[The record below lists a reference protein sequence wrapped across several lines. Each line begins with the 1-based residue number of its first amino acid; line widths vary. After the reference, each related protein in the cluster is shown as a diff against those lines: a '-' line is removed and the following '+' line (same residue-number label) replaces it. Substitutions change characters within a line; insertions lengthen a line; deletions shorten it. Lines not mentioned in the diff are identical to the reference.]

1 MLQTNNKIMKV
12 TVQGEKGTFLFIHSL
27 FIEICTPSSAAV
39 RKNFICIVRSIAQRK
54 IGATIN

>member
-1 MLQTNNKIMKV
+1 MKV
-12 TVQGEKGTFLFIHSL
+12 TVHGENGRVLSIHSL
-27 FIEICTPSSAAV
+27 FIEICAPSSAAV